1 MLNESDP
8 LHIILSTGLCIKSE
22 HLATRKNYTQNEL
35 KLNHDVHGT
44 CQHLVC
50 NLYVFI
56 GVFEFWLQTLLL
68 QQEGH
73 LYHFLRQEYELIQI
87 SIRTK
92 LRKHRLQV
100 RPSLE
105 PII

>member
-8 LHIILSTGLCIKSE
+8 LHIILSTRLCINSE
-22 HLATRKNYTQNEL
+22 HLAARKIYTHNEL
-35 KLNHDVHGT
+35 KLNDDVQVT

-68 QQEGH
+68 E
-73 LYHFLRQEYELIQI
+73 
-87 SIRTK
+87 
-92 LRKHRLQV
+92 
-100 RPSLE
+100 
-105 PII
+105 

>member
-8 LHIILSTGLCIKSE
+8 LHIILSTRLCIKSE
-22 HLATRKNYTQNEL
+22 HPAARKYYTHNEL
-35 KLNHDVHGT
+35 KLNNDVHVT

-68 QQEGH
+68 E
-73 LYHFLRQEYELIQI
+73 
-87 SIRTK
+87 
-92 LRKHRLQV
+92 
-100 RPSLE
+100 
-105 PII
+105 